1 MIYVTGDV
9 SVQARNTD
17 GTDHRTIDA
26 LVAAVAVG
34 IAGSAGGG
42 STGASVSA
50 SIALNR
56 IAGNVRAYI
65 GSQGAALTGNTM
77 TANGISRGAKD
88 QTQILA
94 DTVAASVT
102 ASLAGGGDSVAVSI
116 ALSYAENL
124 IENTVT
130 AEIVNTDVTA
140 SGAVTVDADQVSRI
154 RAFGLAASISVS
166 ASAAAMRLVFP
177 VAVSWFAT

>member
-1 MIYVTGDV
+1 
-9 SVQARNTD
+9 
-17 GTDHRTIDA
+17 
-26 LVAAVAVG
+26 
-34 IAGSAGGG
+34 
-42 STGASVSA
+42 
-50 SIALNR
+50 
-56 IAGNVRAYI
+56 
-65 GSQGAALTGNTM
+65 M
-77 TANGISRGAKD
+77 TANGISVVAKD

-166 ASAAAMRLVFP
+166 ASAGAMRLVFP
-177 VAVSWFAT
+177 VAASWFAT